1 MRLLNVRYERF
12 LERPVL
18 DNAEARLDLR
28 ADAPGETLD
37 DVLDRGRDTGP
48 DVERL
53 PDRLKRPS
61 LLLRWASTSFT

>member
-1 MRLLNVRYERF
+1 MRLLNVRHERF

-37 DVLDRGRDTGP
+37 DVLDRGRD
-48 DVERL
+48 VERF

-61 LLLRWASTSFT
+61 LP